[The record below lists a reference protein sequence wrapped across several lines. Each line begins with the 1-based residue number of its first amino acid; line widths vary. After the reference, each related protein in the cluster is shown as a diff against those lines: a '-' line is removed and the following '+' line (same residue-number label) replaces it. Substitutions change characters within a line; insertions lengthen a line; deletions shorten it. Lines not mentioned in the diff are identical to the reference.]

1 MERRVLLAIFLSFV
15 VLYVYQ
21 SVFVPPQ
28 PPPAV
33 ESNIDSPQDLSA
45 RPVSEPPAPQT
56 PITPELAPSLVSA
69 SEVREVVVDAGK
81 VRAVFTNRGGRLT
94 KWLLRDY
101 TTDNGEPLNLIPS
114 GLEDQQLPF
123 SLQSDDETTTLTL
136 NSALYQIEGGGA
148 ASTVDA
154 TTAPA
159 TLTFEYQDTTGLE
172 VRKEYRFTP
181 DSYTVEVVVQAT
193 QNGIPVNVA
202 FDLGPGLSDSGSL
215 GGEGGF
221 FSGMLSQAPQ
231 AIFHTGDDVER
242 VGASSIDT
250 TSTHEAAFRF
260 VGIDDH
266 YFVVAVIEPGAS
278 RVDYKTVTLPPL
290 TNGQPQRE
298 LVAYQIQFPDTPPP
312 MKVYFGPKLFD
323 ELQRVDDEFVR
334 AINFGIFAWLV
345 VPLLGALNWIYG
357 FVGNYGVSIITLT
370 ILINLAISPLRH
382 KSMVSM
388 RKMQA
393 LGPRIKAIQDR
404 YKDLKFSD
412 PARGKM
418 NSEVMAVYRE
428 NGTSPASGCLPML
441 LTMPVLFSF
450 YSLLGQAVEIRG
462 AEFGLWVH
470 DLSQKDPYYITPL
483 LMGATMFWQ
492 QRITPTTVDATQQK
506 VMLAMPVMF
515 TFLFLSLPSG
525 LVLYWF
531 VSNLCAIG
539 QQYFTNRM
547 IGTLPVPD
555 QRVKNIGS
563 GRTNKAKKSSKP

>member
-21 SVFVPPQ
+21 SVFVPP
-28 PPPAV
+28 AT
-33 ESNIDSPQDLSA
+33 ESNDVEDSSQGLSA
-45 RPVSEPPAPQT
+45 RSNSEPLAPQM
-56 PITPELAPSLVSA
+56 PIAPQLAPPLVSA
-69 SEVREVVVDAGK
+69 SEVREIVVDTDK

-94 KWLLRDY
+94 EWLLKEH
-101 TTDNGEPLNLIPS
+101 TTNDGELLNLVPS
-114 GLEDQQLPF
+114 GLQDHQLPF
-123 SLQSDDETTTLTL
+123 SLQSDDETITTTL
-136 NSALYQIEGGGA
+136 NSALYQIEKGGA
-148 ASTVDA
+148 ASTIDA
-154 TTAPA
+154 TTTPA

-181 DSYTVEVVVQAT
+181 DSYTVEVVVQVT
-193 QNGIPVNVA
+193 QNGLPMNVA
-202 FDLGPGLSDSGSL
+202 FEIGPGLSDSGSL
-215 GGEGGF
+215 VGEGGF

-242 VGASSIDT
+242 VGASNIDE
-250 TSTHEAAFRF
+250 TSTYEAAFRF

-266 YFVVAVIEPGAS
+266 YFVVAVIEPGVS

-290 TNGQPQRE
+290 SNDQSQRE
-298 LVAYQIQFPDTPPP
+298 LIAYKIQFPETPPP
-312 MKVYFGPKLFD
+312 IKVYFGPKLFD
-323 ELQRVDDEFVR
+323 ELQRVDGEFVR

-388 RKMQA
+388 RKMQS
-393 LGPRIKAIQDR
+393 LSPRIKAIQDR
-404 YKDLKFSD
+404 YKELKFSD
-412 PARGKM
+412 PGRAKM

-462 AEFGLWVH
+462 ADFGLWIH

-492 QRITPTTVDATQQK
+492 QRITPTTVDATQQR
-506 VMLAMPVMF
+506 VMLLMPVVF

-539 QQYFTNRM
+539 QQYFTSRV
-547 IGTLPVPD
+547 IAASPSPD
-555 QRVKNIGS
+555 RRVKKIGS
-563 GRTNKAKKSSKP
+563 GRTGKARKPS

>member
-21 SVFVPPQ
+21 SVFVPP
-28 PPPAV
+28 AT
-33 ESNIDSPQDLSA
+33 ESNDVEDSSQGLSA
-45 RPVSEPPAPQT
+45 RSNSEPLAPQM
-56 PITPELAPSLVSA
+56 PIAPQLAPPLVSA
-69 SEVREVVVDAGK
+69 SEVREIVVDTDK

-94 KWLLRDY
+94 EWLLKEH
-101 TTDNGEPLNLIPS
+101 TTNDGELLNLVPS
-114 GLEDQQLPF
+114 GLQDHQLPF
-123 SLQSDDETTTLTL
+123 SLQSDDETITTTL
-136 NSALYQIEGGGA
+136 NSALYQIEKGGA
-148 ASTVDA
+148 ASTIDA
-154 TTAPA
+154 TTTPA

-181 DSYTVEVVVQAT
+181 DSYTVEVVVQVT
-193 QNGIPVNVA
+193 QNGLPMNVA
-202 FDLGPGLSDSGSL
+202 FEIGPGLSDSGSL
-215 GGEGGF
+215 VGEGGF

-242 VGASSIDT
+242 VGASNIDE
-250 TSTHEAAFRF
+250 TSTYEAAFRF

-266 YFVVAVIEPGAS
+266 YFVVAVIEPGVS

-290 TNGQPQRE
+290 SNDQSQRE
-298 LVAYQIQFPDTPPP
+298 LIAYKIQFPETPPP
-312 MKVYFGPKLFD
+312 IKVYFGPKLFD
-323 ELQRVDDEFVR
+323 ELQRVDGEFVR

-388 RKMQA
+388 RKMQS
-393 LGPRIKAIQDR
+393 LSPRIKAIQDR
-404 YKDLKFSD
+404 YKELKFSD
-412 PARGKM
+412 PGRAKM

-462 AEFGLWVH
+462 ADFGLWIH

-492 QRITPTTVDATQQK
+492 QRITPTTVDATQQR
-506 VMLAMPVMF
+506 VMLLMPVVF

-539 QQYFTNRM
+539 QQYFTSRV
-547 IGTLPVPD
+547 IGASPLPD
-555 QRVKNIGS
+555 RRVKKIGS
-563 GRTNKAKKSSKP
+563 GRTGKARKPS

>member
-28 PPPAV
+28 PSPEIKSNV
-33 ESNIDSPQDLSA
+33 DSSQESVA
-45 RPVSEPPAPQT
+45 RSNSDPPAPQT
-56 PITPELAPSLVSA
+56 PFAPKLAPPLVSA
-69 SEVREVVVDAGK
+69 SEVREVVVDTGK
-81 VRAVFTNRGGRLT
+81 VRAIFTNRGGRLT
-94 KWLLRDY
+94 KWLLTEYMTND
-101 TTDNGEPLNLIPS
+101 GEPLNLVPS
-114 GLEDQQLPF
+114 GLQDQQLPF
-123 SLQSDDETTTLTL
+123 SLQSDDEITTITL
-136 NSALYQIEGGGA
+136 NSALYQIENSGA
-148 ASTVDA
+148 ASIVDA

-159 TLTFEYQDTTGLE
+159 TLAFEYQDTTGLE

-181 DSYTVEVVVQAT
+181 DSYSVELVVQVT
-193 QNGIPVNVA
+193 QNGLPMNVA
-202 FDLGPGLSDSGSL
+202 LELGPGLSDSGSL
-215 GGEGGF
+215 VGEGGF
-221 FSGMLSQAPQ
+221 FSGMISQAPQ

-242 VGASSIDT
+242 VGASNINET
-250 TSTHEAAFRF
+250 PTYEAAFRF

-266 YFVVAVIEPGAS
+266 YFVSAVIEPGIS
-278 RVDYKTVTLPPL
+278 QVDYKTVTLPPL
-290 TNGQPQRE
+290 TNDQSQRE
-298 LVAYQIQFPDTPPP
+298 LVAYKIQFPETLPPT
-312 MKVYFGPKLFD
+312 KVYFGPKLFS

-345 VPLLGALNWIYG
+345 VPLLGLLNWIYG
-357 FVGNYGVSIITLT
+357 FIGNYGVSIITLT

-388 RKMQA
+388 RKMQSLA
-393 LGPRIKAIQDR
+393 PRIKAIQDR
-404 YKDLKFSD
+404 YKELKFSD
-412 PARGKM
+412 PGRAKM
-418 NSEVMAVYRE
+418 NGEVMAVYRE

-462 AEFGLWVH
+462 ADFGLWIH

-492 QRITPTTVDATQQK
+492 QRITPTTVDATQQR
-506 VMLAMPVMF
+506 VMLAMPVVF

-539 QQYFTNRM
+539 QQYFTSRA
-547 IGTLPVPD
+547 IGASPLPD
-555 QRVKNIGS
+555 RRVKKIGS
-563 GRTNKAKKSSKP
+563 GRTNKARKPS

>member
-28 PPPAV
+28 PPPTTKSNVDSSQEAV
-33 ESNIDSPQDLSA
+33 TRSNPNS
-45 RPVSEPPAPQT
+45 PAPQT
-56 PITPELAPSLVSA
+56 PVAPKLAPPLVSA
-69 SEVREVVVDAGK
+69 SEVREVVVDTGK
-81 VRAVFTNRGGRLT
+81 VRAIFTNRGGRLT
-94 KWLLRDY
+94 KWLLTDY
-101 TTDNGEPLNLIPS
+101 TTNDGEPLNLVPS
-114 GLEDQQLPF
+114 GLQDQQLPF
-123 SLQSDDETTTLTL
+123 SLQSDDETTTITL
-136 NSALYQIEGGGA
+136 NSALYQIENSGA

-159 TLTFEYQDTTGLE
+159 TLTFAYQDTTGLE

-181 DSYTVEVVVQAT
+181 DSYSVELVVQAT
-193 QNGIPVNVA
+193 QNGLPINVA
-202 FDLGPGLSDSGSL
+202 LELGPGLSDSGSL
-215 GGEGGF
+215 VGEGGF

-242 VGASSIDT
+242 VGASNINET
-250 TSTHEAAFRF
+250 PTHEAAFRF

-266 YFVVAVIEPGAS
+266 YFVVAVIEPGIS

-290 TNGQPQRE
+290 TNDQSQRE
-298 LVAYQIQFPDTPPP
+298 LVAYKIQFPETPPP
-312 MKVYFGPKLFD
+312 IKVYFGPKLFD

-345 VPLLGALNWIYG
+345 VPLLGVLNWIYG

-393 LGPRIKAIQDR
+393 LSPRIKAIQDR
-404 YKDLKFSD
+404 YKELKFSD

-450 YSLLGQAVEIRG
+450 YALLGQAVEIRG

-539 QQYFTNRM
+539 QQYFTNRL
-547 IGTLPVPD
+547 IGASPLPD
-555 QRVKNIGS
+555 RRVKNIGS
-563 GRTNKAKKSSKP
+563 GRTNKARKPSKP

>member
-21 SVFVPPQ
+21 SVFVPP
-28 PPPAV
+28 AT
-33 ESNIDSPQDLSA
+33 ESNDVEDSSQGLSA
-45 RPVSEPPAPQT
+45 RSNSEPLAPQM
-56 PITPELAPSLVSA
+56 PIAPQLAPPLVSA
-69 SEVREVVVDAGK
+69 SEVREIVVDTDK

-94 KWLLRDY
+94 EWLLKEH
-101 TTDNGEPLNLIPS
+101 TTNDGELLNLVPS
-114 GLEDQQLPF
+114 GLQDHQLPF
-123 SLQSDDETTTLTL
+123 SLQSDDETITTTL
-136 NSALYQIEGGGA
+136 NSALYQIEKGGA
-148 ASTVDA
+148 ASTIDA
-154 TTAPA
+154 TTTPA

-181 DSYTVEVVVQAT
+181 DSYTVEVVVQVT
-193 QNGIPVNVA
+193 QNGLPMNVA
-202 FDLGPGLSDSGSL
+202 FEIGPGLSDSGSL
-215 GGEGGF
+215 VGEGGF

-242 VGASSIDT
+242 VGASNIDE
-250 TSTHEAAFRF
+250 TSTYEAAFRF

-266 YFVVAVIEPGAS
+266 YFVVAVIEPGVS

-290 TNGQPQRE
+290 SNDQSQRE
-298 LVAYQIQFPDTPPP
+298 LIAYKIQFPETPPP
-312 MKVYFGPKLFD
+312 IKVYFGPKLFD
-323 ELQRVDDEFVR
+323 ELQRVDGEFVR

-388 RKMQA
+388 RKMQS
-393 LGPRIKAIQDR
+393 LSPRIKAIQDR
-404 YKDLKFSD
+404 YKELKFSD
-412 PARGKM
+412 PGRAKM
-418 NSEVMAVYRE
+418 NGEVMAVYRE

-462 AEFGLWVH
+462 ADFGLWIH

-492 QRITPTTVDATQQK
+492 QRITPTTVDATQQR
-506 VMLAMPVMF
+506 VMLLMPVVF

-539 QQYFTNRM
+539 QQYFTSRV
-547 IGTLPVPD
+547 IGASPLPD
-555 QRVKNIGS
+555 RRVKKIGS
-563 GRTNKAKKSSKP
+563 GRTGKARKPS

>member
-28 PPPAV
+28 PSPEIKSNV
-33 ESNIDSPQDLSA
+33 DSSQESVTRSNPD
-45 RPVSEPPAPQT
+45 PPAPQT
-56 PITPELAPSLVSA
+56 PVAPKLAPPLVSA
-69 SEVREVVVDAGK
+69 SEVREIVVDTGK
-81 VRAVFTNRGGRLT
+81 VRAIFTNRGGRLT
-94 KWLLRDY
+94 KWLLTEY
-101 TTDNGEPLNLIPS
+101 TTNDGEPLNLVPS
-114 GLEDQQLPF
+114 GLQDQQLPF
-123 SLQSDDETTTLTL
+123 SLQSDDEITTITL
-136 NSALYQIEGGGA
+136 NSALYQIENSGA
-148 ASTVDA
+148 ASIVDA
-154 TTAPA
+154 TTTPA
-159 TLTFEYQDTTGLE
+159 TLVFKYQDTTGLE

-181 DSYTVEVVVQAT
+181 DSYSVELVVQVT
-193 QNGIPVNVA
+193 QNGLPMNVA
-202 FDLGPGLSDSGSL
+202 LELGPGLSDSGSL
-215 GGEGGF
+215 VGEGGL
-221 FSGMLSQAPQ
+221 FSGMISQAPQ
-231 AIFHTGDDVER
+231 AIFPTGDDVER
-242 VGASSIDT
+242 VGASNINET
-250 TSTHEAAFRF
+250 PTHEAAFRF

-266 YFVVAVIEPGAS
+266 YFVSAVIEPGIS
-278 RVDYKTVTLPPL
+278 QVDYKTVTLPPL
-290 TNGQPQRE
+290 TNDQSQRE
-298 LVAYQIQFPDTPPP
+298 LVAYKIQFPETLPPT
-312 MKVYFGPKLFD
+312 KVYFGPKLFS

-345 VPLLGALNWIYG
+345 VPLLGLLNWIYG
-357 FVGNYGVSIITLT
+357 FIGNYGVSIITLT

-388 RKMQA
+388 RKMQS
-393 LGPRIKAIQDR
+393 LSPRIKAIQDR
-404 YKDLKFSD
+404 YKELKFSD
-412 PARGKM
+412 PGRAKM

-462 AEFGLWVH
+462 ADFGLWIH

-492 QRITPTTVDATQQK
+492 QRITPTTVDATQQR
-506 VMLAMPVMF
+506 VMLVMPVVF

-539 QQYFTNRM
+539 QQYFTSRV
-547 IGTLPVPD
+547 IAASPSPD
-555 QRVKNIGS
+555 RRVKKIGS
-563 GRTNKAKKSSKP
+563 GRTGKARKPS